1 MTPAG
6 GALFGG
12 IADVFHYWIGWG
24 WGLTGIIYIAGV
36 VFILKVIDKRLQRR
50 LHTAAVVVV
59 WTVAVLSVAA
69 RLFGTKPPPA
79 P

>member
-1 MTPAG
+1 M
-6 GALFGG
+6 
-12 IADVFHYWIGWG
+12 FHYWIGWG